1 MIKRL
6 KNPASLNSGMLYSIL
21 GSFLCAALV
30 YLCINGIGTL
40 AVNKIYMSPES
51 VAARKAQIYS
61 DFSRYVT
68 VNQISGSD
76 SEAVARWTRDN
87 DYITILIYK
96 GNDLNM
102 RAAGGKVQP
111 SSNMQNY
118 ERLQYAS
125 QYGKLYPMRFADGV
139 YHIAIGDST
148 QIRENSINMFTALV
162 ISSVT
167 FVALMLTY
175 VHHLTRRIIRMSR
188 EAVEIGAGDL
198 EKEIS
203 VTGRDELSMLGH
215 EMDQMRRSVIERMGN
230 ERRAW
235 EANSELITAISHDIR
250 TPMTSMI
257 GYLGLLNES
266 DFSDTDRSRQFTSS
280 AYEKAMELKDLTDEL
295 FKYFLVFGKAELE
308 MNMEQLDGLL
318 LLEQLLGEAEFDL
331 ADAGFTIR
339 RIEPESSCIISVDP
353 LYLKRVIDNLVSNIK
368 KYADREFP
376 VVFLTELGDGV
387 LSVSVSNHVSRSMD
401 KVESTKI
408 GIRTCEKIMD
418 HMGGSFT
425 VTRDEV
431 QFAARFC
438 LPVLPPEQAVPDAG
452 Q

>member
-1 MIKRL
+1 
-6 KNPASLNSGMLYSIL
+6 MLYAII

-30 YLCINGIGTL
+30 YLCINGIGRL
-40 AVNKIYMSPES
+40 AVEKIYMSPES
-51 VAARKAQIYS
+51 VAARKAEIYA

-68 VNQISGSD
+68 ANQVSGND
-76 SEAVARWTRDN
+76 SEAVARWTGDN

-96 GNDLNM
+96 GNNLNM
-102 RAAGGKVQP
+102 RVTGGKAQA
-111 SSNMQNY
+111 SSNMQSY

-139 YHIAIGDST
+139 YHIAIGDNT
-148 QIRENSINMFTALV
+148 QIRENSINMFTALA
-162 ISSVT
+162 IASVT

-203 VTGRDELSMLGH
+203 VTGRDELSMLGY
-215 EMDQMRRSVIERMGN
+215 EMDHMRRSVIERMGN

-266 DFSDTDRSRQFTSS
+266 DFSDTERSRQFTSS

-308 MNMEQLDGLL
+308 MNMEPLDGLL
-318 LLEQLLGEAEFDL
+318 FLEQLLGEAEFDL

-339 RIEPESSCIISVDP
+339 RIEPESSCFICVDP

-368 KYADREFP
+368 KYADKEFP
-376 VVFLTELGDGV
+376 VVFLTELEDGF
-387 LSVSVSNHVSRSMD
+387 LSVCVSNHIARSMD

-408 GIRTCEKIMD
+408 GIRTCEKIMA

-425 VTRDEV
+425 VTRDET

-438 LPVLPPEQAVPDAG
+438 LPVLPPDQAGPDAD